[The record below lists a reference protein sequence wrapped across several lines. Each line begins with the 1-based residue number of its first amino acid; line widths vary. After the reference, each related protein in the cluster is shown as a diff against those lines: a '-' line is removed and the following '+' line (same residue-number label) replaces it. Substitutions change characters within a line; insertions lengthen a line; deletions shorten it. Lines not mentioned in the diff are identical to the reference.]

1 MGIPQYDG
9 VTDQGPKPTTNTTDQ
24 VVARFGRLHLL
35 DDLIRLRA
43 ADYIQHPILAYP
55 KPSQNGSVSYE
66 YFNGQDLDCMID
78 YAVCTLMDY
87 GFKPVCDEAL
97 HFNRNA
103 DNLPGPERRSNG
115 CSFHTIRSQHGDH
128 FLRP

>member
-1 MGIPQYDG
+1 MGIPQYEG
-9 VTDQGPKPTTNTTDQ
+9 VTDQAPKPTTNTTEQ

-87 GFKPVCDEAL
+87 GFKPVCDKTLQIKCEADPL
-97 HFNRNA
+97 
-103 DNLPGPERRSNG
+103 LGPKRRSNS
-115 CSFHTIRSQHGDH
+115 CSLHPIRSQHGDH
-128 FLRP
+128 ILCS